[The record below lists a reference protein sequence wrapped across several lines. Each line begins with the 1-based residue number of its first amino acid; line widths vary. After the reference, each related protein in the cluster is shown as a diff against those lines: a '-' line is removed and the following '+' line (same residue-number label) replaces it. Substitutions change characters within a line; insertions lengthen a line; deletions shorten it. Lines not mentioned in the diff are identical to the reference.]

1 MRSGPNN
8 IFVDGIA
15 DPALNVECLAALPA
29 KCGVL
34 MQHSTHSVDV
44 MAQTPKEQL
53 LEILKEKSVCRGTFT
68 LASGAQSD
76 FYVDAK
82 LTTSDPRAALLV
94 GSVGWELVKE
104 TTRAGIIHVDSIG
117 GLTMGADWMA
127 LSIGIAAHL
136 EDLQAALRVFSVRK
150 SAKEHGRL
158 KRIEGNFSPG
168 DSVVVVDDVIT
179 TGGST
184 IQAIDAIE
192 EAGGRIAFVIAL
204 VDRQEG
210 GRENIEKR
218 GHKVVPIFTRA
229 DLIGADARQRSH
241 IAVA

>member
-1 MRSGPNN
+1 
-8 IFVDGIA
+8 
-15 DPALNVECLAALPA
+15 
-29 KCGVL
+29 

-44 MAQTPKEQL
+44 NPLTPKEQL
-53 LEILKEKSVCRGTFT
+53 LEILKEKSVCRGAFT

-204 VDRQEG
+204 VDREEG
-210 GRENIEKR
+210 GTGNIVRR
-218 GHKVVPIFTRA
+218 GYAVAPIFTRA

-241 IAVA
+241 IAIA

>member
-1 MRSGPNN
+1 M
-8 IFVDGIA
+8 
-15 DPALNVECLAALPA
+15 LAAIPT

-44 MAQTPKEQL
+44 NPLTPKEQL
-53 LEILKEKSVCRGTFT
+53 LEILKEKSVCRGAFT

-192 EAGGRIAFVIAL
+192 EAEGRIAFVIAL

-218 GHKVVPIFTRA
+218 GHKVVPIFSRA

-241 IAVA
+241 ITVA

>member
-1 MRSGPNN
+1 M
-8 IFVDGIA
+8 
-15 DPALNVECLAALPA
+15 LAALPT

-34 MQHSTHSVDV
+34 MQQSTHSVEV
-44 MAQTPKEQL
+44 KAPTPKEQL

-94 GSVGWELVKE
+94 GRVGWELVKQ
-104 TTRAGIIHVDSIG
+104 TARACNVHVNSIG

-136 EDLQAALRVFSVRK
+136 ENSQAALRVFSVRK

-204 VDRQEG
+204 VDREEG
-210 GRENIEKR
+210 GTGNIVRR
-218 GHKVVPIFTRA
+218 GSAVAPIFTRA
-229 DLIGADARQRSH
+229 DLIGADARQRSR
-241 IAVA
+241 IAIA

>member
-1 MRSGPNN
+1 M
-8 IFVDGIA
+8 
-15 DPALNVECLAALPA
+15 LAAIPT

-44 MAQTPKEQL
+44 NSLTPKEQL
-53 LEILKEKSVCRGTFT
+53 LEILKEKSVCRGAFT

-127 LSIGIAAHL
+127 LSIGIAAYL
-136 EDLQAALRVFSVRK
+136 DSPSRDIQTFSVRK
-150 SAKEHGRL
+150 SAKKHGRHKL
-158 KRIEGNFSPG
+158 IEGNFSAG
-168 DSVVVVDDVIT
+168 DSVVIVDDVVT

-184 IQAIDAIE
+184 LQAIDAIE
-192 EAGGRIAFVIAL
+192 ASGGNVAFVIVL

-210 GRENIEKR
+210 GREEIEKR

-229 DLIGADARQRSH
+229 DLIDRNAGRRSH
-241 IAVA
+241 IAIA

>member
-1 MRSGPNN
+1 M
-8 IFVDGIA
+8 
-15 DPALNVECLAALPA
+15 LAATPT

-34 MQHSTHSVDV
+34 MRHSTHSVGV
-44 MAQTPKEQL
+44 KASTPKEQL

-82 LTTSDPRAALLV
+82 LTTSEPRASLLV
-94 GSVGWELVKE
+94 GSVGWELVKA
-104 TTRAGIIHVDSIG
+104 TARARKVSVDSVG

-136 EDLQAALRVFSVRK
+136 EDSQAALRVFSVRK

-192 EAGGRIAFVIAL
+192 EAGGGIAFVIAL

-210 GRENIEKR
+210 GRENIEKH

-229 DLIGADARQRSH
+229 ELIGADARQRSH

>member
-1 MRSGPNN
+1 M
-8 IFVDGIA
+8 
-15 DPALNVECLAALPA
+15 LAAIPT

-44 MAQTPKEQL
+44 NPLTPKEQL
-53 LEILKEKSVCRGTFT
+53 LEILKEKSVCRGAFT

-192 EAGGRIAFVIAL
+192 EAGGRIAFVIEL

-229 DLIGADARQRSH
+229 ELTGADARQRSH
-241 IAVA
+241 IGIA

>member
-1 MRSGPNN
+1 M
-8 IFVDGIA
+8 
-15 DPALNVECLAALPA
+15 LAALPT

-44 MAQTPKEQL
+44 KATTPKEQL
-53 LEILKEKSVCRGTFT
+53 LEILKEKSVCRGTFA
-68 LASGAQSD
+68 LASGRQSD

-82 LTTSDPRAALLV
+82 LTTSEPRAALLV

-104 TTRAGIIHVDSIG
+104 IARARNVQVDSIG

-127 LSIGIAAHL
+127 LSIGIAAYL
-136 EDLQAALRVFSVRK
+136 DSPSRDIQTFSVRK
-150 SAKEHGRL
+150 SAKKHGRHKL
-158 KRIEGNFSPG
+158 IEGNFSAG
-168 DSVVVVDDVIT
+168 DSVVIVDDVVT

-184 IQAIDAIE
+184 LQAIDAIE
-192 EAGGRIAFVIAL
+192 ASGGNVAFVIVL

-210 GRENIEKR
+210 GREEIEKR

-229 DLIGADARQRSH
+229 DLVDRNAGRRSH
-241 IAVA
+241 IAIA